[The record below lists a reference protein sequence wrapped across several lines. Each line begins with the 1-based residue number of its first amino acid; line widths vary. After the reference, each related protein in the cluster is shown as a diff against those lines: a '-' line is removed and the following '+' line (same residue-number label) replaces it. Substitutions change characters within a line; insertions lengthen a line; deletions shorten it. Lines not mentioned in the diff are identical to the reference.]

1 MDALTAFFHM
11 GGYGIYVW
19 PAFAVAAAVL
29 GWLLF
34 ASLRTLR
41 ANEAALN
48 DLAAAQAN
56 TGANSPKGGESG
68 ADMAGDAR

>member
-19 PAFAVAAAVL
+19 PAFAVAALVL
-29 GWLLF
+29 GGLLY

-41 ANEAALN
+41 ANEAAVAEFQ
-48 DLAAAQAN
+48 AARS
-56 TGANSPKGGESG
+56 NSPKGGEG
-68 ADMAGDAR
+68 GEGTAGDAR